1 MRCNKCNSS
10 LTRVTCT
17 EHKER
22 HTIRYCRCLDC
33 KKRFKT
39 IERYSR
45 KRKPGAKLTNAKLN
59 PEIVKRLREN
69 KEKYS
74 NLEWAAIYD
83 VETGTI
89 YNARSYITWKHV
101 P

>member
-45 KRKPGAKLTNAKLN
+45 KKKPGGKPGNTKLT

-69 KEKYS
+69 VENHS
-74 NLEWAAIYD
+74 NEEWSVIFN
-83 VETGTI
+83 VETSTI

>member
-45 KRKPGAKLTNAKLN
+45 KRKPGVGPTNTKLT

-69 KEKYS
+69 VENHS
-74 NLEWAAIYD
+74 NEEWSIIFN
-83 VETGTI
+83 VETSTI
-89 YNARSYITWKHV
+89 YNARSHITWKHV